1 MELKKSTKADLQNKK
16 STFMLTGIVI
26 SMCLAISL
34 FSWSKSEKKIET
46 MAVAVEEVEQEVAEI
61 TIQEEKPIE
70 VPKTIIVTSDI
81 LNIRSDNTKI
91 DNNIQIFDESML
103 TDSNIEIKDFGNSKA
118 AEEEV
123 KEDIPVLKADKM
135 PTFQGGTDAKFKN
148 WVQEGLVYPQTA
160 ADNGISGTVVVQFV
174 IERDG
179 SLTNIKVLRSV
190 DRDLDATAVNKIK
203 QSPKWTPGEN
213 RGRPVRV
220 TFTIPVQFRL
230 NN

>member
-16 STFMLTGIVI
+16 STFMLTGIVV
-26 SMCLAISL
+26 SMCLVISL
-34 FSWSKSEKKIET
+34 FSWSKSEKTIEL
-46 MAVAVEEVEQEVAEI
+46 MAAEVEAVEQEVAEI

-70 VPKTIIVTSDI
+70 VPKQIVVTSDFLKI
-81 LNIRSDNTKI
+81 VSNDTKI
-91 DNNIQIFDESML
+91 TEDITIFDESML
-103 TDSNIEIKDFGNSKA
+103 NTGDFEVKNFGTSKSS
-118 AEEEV
+118 EEEV
-123 KEDIPVLKADKM
+123 KDDIPVLKADKM

-160 ADNGISGTVVVQFV
+160 ADNGISGTVLVQFV
-174 IERDG
+174 VERDG
-179 SLTNIKVLRSV
+179 TLTNIKILRSV

-230 NN
+230 N